1 MSLKQRV
8 ILTTAVAVVVAASVV
23 GLLAYTIIAGQLL
36 ATVDTTLRVAAAEA
50 KMGGNEDV
58 GGPPLPSDVS
68 VEVATGRVDL
78 ATGAVIVVRQA
89 GTSADPQPFPRLTP
103 AELVLAARD
112 PLSVDAPGPYRVYV
126 RIMDPRRG
134 AAVAVMSLERY
145 QQSLN
150 QFAWSLTGALVGV
163 LLVLLAASWLIAR
176 RMFVPLDD
184 IVRSAEGITARD
196 VSARVPAHG
205 NASEV
210 RRLAASL
217 NSMIDRLAESEGSLR
232 AFIADTS
239 HEIRTPLTVISG
251 YLQQLEVGASQGAPV
266 DPEVLRRMSR
276 ESQRLDRLVTQL
288 LRLDAVGTRT
298 STVSSVRLDE
308 LIREELADLVALDG
322 TRFITLSLEPVSIEG
337 EEDSLRQLMANIRQN
352 LERHTPPGSIIEATL
367 TIQGSE
373 ALLLVDD
380 SGPGIPDP
388 QRRAALSSTRRDETA
403 RGRSTEGFGLGM
415 TIIATVVAHHGGTL
429 SLDTSPLGGLR
440 TRIAL
445 PLHAKATW

>member
-1 MSLKQRV
+1 M
-8 ILTTAVAVVVAASVV
+8 LTTAVAVVVAVSVV

-36 ATVDTTLRVAAAEA
+36 ATVDNTLRLSAVEA
-50 KMGGNEDV
+50 KIGG
-58 GGPPLPSDVS
+58 GTPSGPPLPSDVS

-78 ATGAVIVVRQA
+78 ATGTVTVVRQA
-89 GTSADPQPFPRLTP
+89 GTSADPTTFPRITP
-103 AELVLAARD
+103 AELALAARG
-112 PLSVDAPGPYRVYV
+112 PVSVDAPGPYRVYV

-150 QFAWSLTGALVGV
+150 QFAWSLTGVMVAV

-184 IVRSAEGITARD
+184 IVRSAERITARD
-196 VSARVPAHG
+196 ATARVPAHG
-205 NASEV
+205 SASEV

-217 NSMIDRLAESEGSLR
+217 NAMIDRLAASEGSLR

-251 YLQQLEVGASQGAPV
+251 YLQQLEAGASEGAPV
-266 DPEVLRRMSR
+266 DPDVLRRMSR
-276 ESQRLDRLVTQL
+276 ESERLDRLVTQL

-298 STVSSVRLDE
+298 STVSSVRLDS

-322 TRFITLSLEPVSIEG
+322 SRFMTLSLEPVTIDG
-337 EEDSLRQLMANIRQN
+337 DEDSLRQMIANIRQN
-352 LERHTPPGSIIEATL
+352 LERHTPPGSIIEGTL
-367 TIQGSE
+367 TIEGAE

-388 QRRAALSSTRRDETA
+388 QRREALSSTRRDESA

-415 TIIATVVAHHGGTL
+415 TIIATVVAHPGGAL
-429 SLDTSPLGGLR
+429 SLEASPLGGLR
-440 TRIAL
+440 TRITL
-445 PLHAKATW
+445 PLHAKAAW

>member
-8 ILTTAVAVVVAASVV
+8 MLTTAVAVLVAVSVI

-36 ATVDTTLRVAAAEA
+36 ATVDNTLRLSAAEA
-50 KMGGNEDV
+50 KIGG
-58 GGPPLPSDVS
+58 GTPTGAPLPSDVS

-78 ATGAVIVVRQA
+78 ATGTVTVVRQA
-89 GTSADPQPFPRLTP
+89 GTSADPEPFPRITP
-103 AELVLAARD
+103 RELALAARG
-112 PLSVDAPGPYRVYV
+112 PVSVDAPGPYRVYV

-145 QQSLN
+145 QQSLH
-150 QFAWSLTGALVGV
+150 QFAWSLAGVMVAV

-184 IVRSAEGITARD
+184 IVRSAERITAAD
-196 VSARVPAHG
+196 ATARVPAHG
-205 NASEV
+205 SASEV

-217 NSMIDRLAESEGSLR
+217 NAMIDRLAASEGSLR

-251 YLQQLEVGASQGAPV
+251 YLQRLEAGVSEGAPV
-266 DPEVLRRMSR
+266 DPDVLRRMSR
-276 ESQRLDRLVTQL
+276 ESERLDRLVTQL

-298 STVSSVRLDE
+298 STVTSVRLDA

-322 TRFITLSLEPVSIEG
+322 SRFMTLSLEPVTIDG
-337 EEDSLRQLMANIRQN
+337 DEDSLRQMIANIRQN
-352 LERHTPPGSIIEATL
+352 LERHTTPGSIIEGTL
-367 TIQGSE
+367 TMNGSE

-388 QRRAALSSTRRDETA
+388 QRREALSSTRRDESA

-415 TIIATVVAHHGGTL
+415 TIIATVVAHHGGAL
-429 SLDTSPLGGLR
+429 SLEASPLGGLR
-440 TRIAL
+440 TRITL

>member
-1 MSLKQRV
+1 VSLKQRV
-8 ILTTAVAVVVAASVV
+8 MLTTAVAVMVAASVV

-36 ATVDTTLRVAAAEA
+36 ATVDNTLRLAAAEA
-50 KMGGNEDV
+50 KIGAGNP

-78 ATGAVIVVRQA
+78 ATGSVTVVRQA
-89 GTSADPQPFPRLTP
+89 GTSADPKPFPRLTP
-103 AELVLAARD
+103 AQLVLAARG

-337 EEDSLRQLMANIRQN
+337 EEDSLRQMMANIRQN
-352 LERHTPPGSIIEATL
+352 LERHTPLGSIIEATL

-388 QRRAALSSTRRDETA
+388 GRRAALSSTRRDETA

-445 PLHAKATW
+445 PLHAQATW